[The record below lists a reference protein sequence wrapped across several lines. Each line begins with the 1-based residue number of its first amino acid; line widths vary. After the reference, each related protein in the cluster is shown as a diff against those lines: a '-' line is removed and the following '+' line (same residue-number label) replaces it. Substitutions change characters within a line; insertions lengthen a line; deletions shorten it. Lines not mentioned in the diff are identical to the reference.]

1 MESVN
6 KGSKRKGQVVLVAG
20 LILVVILAVGVAGV
34 STIGNMASGN
44 VLTYDLS
51 EPFVGAAS
59 AKVNIDPG
67 DGNLTI
73 DGQAKIGRQL
83 VGGELQYLEKQGVP
97 TVSVNTSTDQTA
109 ITLKAGDGAQPRLRL
124 PWQACYGATEWQI
137 HLNPALP
144 SDILAHSDGGNVK
157 LDLKGMFITQVTA
170 DTGGGNIDV
179 VLPENA
185 ADLIVT
191 AKTGAGNVTVEIGS
205 STTGSNTVNA
215 SSGAGNVTVLVPSK
229 IAARIHT
236 SKGMGKV
243 IMDGRFLQIDDNTY
257 QSPDYETAF
266 NKVEI
271 TVESGAG
278 NVSVTTE

>member
-1 MESVN
+1 MNTSSKSS
-6 KGSKRKGQVVLVAG
+6 KGKGHVVLFAG
-20 LILVVILAVGVAGV
+20 LILLVLLAVAVAGV
-34 STIGNMASGN
+34 SAIGKIASGD
-44 VLTYDLS
+44 VLTYALS
-51 EPFVGAAS
+51 EPLVNAET

-67 DGNLTI
+67 DGNLMI
-73 DGQAKIGRQL
+73 DGKADSGRESIS
-83 VGGELQYLEKQGVP
+83 GALQYHEKQGKP
-97 TVSVNTSTDQTA
+97 TVSVNTSDIQTT
-109 ITLKAGDGAQPRLRL
+109 ITLKAGDGNQPWLRL
-124 PWQACYGATEWQI
+124 PWQGCNGATDWQV
-137 HLNPALP
+137 HLNPALA

-157 LDLKGMFITQVTA
+157 LDLGGMRITQVSA

-205 STTGSNTVNA
+205 GTNGSNMVNA
-215 SSGAGNVTVLVPSK
+215 SSGAGNVTVLVPSS
-229 IAARIHT
+229 IAARIYA
-236 SKGMGKV
+236 SSGMGKV
-243 IMDGRFLQIDDNTY
+243 IMDGRFIQIDGNTY

-278 NVSVTTE
+278 NINITA